1 VPRALIAAGS
11 LLIFAAAACSNPS
24 GGVPTGPTV
33 SSVSVQ
39 QADLPSGMVR
49 CPISGKIE
57 DFIKAEQSPDPN
69 TAKSISGYW
78 TDAQSNGAKAA
89 YAAIYTD
96 SQDRCAAIKNPET
109 DVGTATYKLVV
120 NFVVEFKDEATATDA
135 YNNKSVFGFS
145 KSQLKAAPVI
155 EGTKTGL
162 TENSVV
168 LSQAIAS
175 QQFYIAEWQNKK
187 FMVILAVLNIDSE
200 SSKKVSTA
208 ENSRIK

>member
-1 VPRALIAAGS
+1 VPRALIAAGC
-11 LLIFAAAACSNPS
+11 LLIVAAAACSNPS
-24 GGVPTGPTV
+24 GGSATGPTV
-33 SSVSVQ
+33 SSVAVQ

-57 DFIKAEQSPDPN
+57 DFIKAEQTPDPN
-69 TAKSISGYW
+69 TAKSITAYW
-78 TDAQSNGAKAA
+78 TDAQSNGAKEA
-89 YAAIYTD
+89 YAAIYAD
-96 SQDRCAAIKNPET
+96 SQDRCAAIKDPQT

-120 NFVVEFKDEATATDA
+120 NFVLEFKDEATATDA
-135 YNNKSVFGFS
+135 YNNKTIFGFS

-162 TENSVV
+162 TENSIV
-168 LSQAIAS
+168 LSQAIAN

-187 FMVILAVLNIDSE
+187 FMVILAVLNIDPE

>member
-1 VPRALIAAGS
+1 VPRALTAACC

-24 GGVPTGPTV
+24 GGGATGPTV
-33 SSVSVQ
+33 SSVAVQ

-49 CPISGKIE
+49 CPISGTIE

-78 TDAQSNGAKAA
+78 TDAQSIGAKAA
-89 YAAIYTD
+89 YAAIYAD
-96 SQDRCAAIKNPET
+96 SQDRCAAIKNPDT
-109 DVGTATYKLVV
+109 SVATATYKLVV
-120 NFVVEFKDEATATDA
+120 
-135 YNNKSVFGFS
+135 NKSVFGFS

-162 TENSVV
+162 TENSIV

-187 FMVILAVLNIDSE
+187 FMVILAVLNIDPE

>member
-1 VPRALIAAGS
+1 MSAL
-11 LLIFAAAACSNPS
+11 AACSNPS
-24 GGVPTGPTV
+24 GGGATGPTV
-33 SSVSVQ
+33 SSVAVQ
-39 QADLPSGMVR
+39 QSDVPNGMVR

-57 DFIKAEQSPDPN
+57 DFIKAEQTPDPN
-69 TAKSISGYW
+69 SAKSISAYW
-78 TDAQSNGAKAA
+78 TDAQTNGAKAA

-96 SQDRCAAIKNPET
+96 SADRCAAIKNPQT

-135 YNNKSVFGFS
+135 YNNKSIFGFS

-162 TENSVV
+162 TEHSIV

-175 QQFYIAEWQNKK
+175 QQFYVAEWQNKK
-187 FMVILAVLNIDSE
+187 FIVILAVLNIDPE
-200 SSKKVSTA
+200 ASKKIATT